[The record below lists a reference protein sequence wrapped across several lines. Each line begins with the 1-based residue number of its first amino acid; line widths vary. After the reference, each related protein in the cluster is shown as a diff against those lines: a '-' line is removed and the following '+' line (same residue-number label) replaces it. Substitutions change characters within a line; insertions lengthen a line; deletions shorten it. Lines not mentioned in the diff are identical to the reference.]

1 LGCFHPAST
10 IHAWNGTFSPM
21 FHPLPWLP
29 MVLCLNTAVIALLEL
44 PKNHIQ
50 EVLGFLYKDLRF
62 RIVFYTLI
70 ALMALLNETTVDS
83 GVVLFFAAVSYA
95 MAAYQAQSIW
105 LTA

>member
-1 LGCFHPAST
+1 
-10 IHAWNGTFSPM
+10 M